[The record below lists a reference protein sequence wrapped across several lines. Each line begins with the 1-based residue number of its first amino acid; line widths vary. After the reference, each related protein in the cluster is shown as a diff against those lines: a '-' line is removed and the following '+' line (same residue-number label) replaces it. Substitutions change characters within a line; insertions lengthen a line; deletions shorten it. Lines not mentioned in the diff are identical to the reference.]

1 MVADQLALDRD
12 AGQLG
17 EAGEYVPPDLLVLG
31 DHAVVGDAALHRA
44 RQVVGVDDVERA
56 PFGALGGK
64 VERAARR
71 GRAVV
76 ADNDR
81 SRGGGHRT
89 APESANA
96 GMLITVM
103 LGAKCMLPP

>member
-1 MVADQLALDRD
+1 L
-12 AGQLG
+12 
-17 EAGEYVPPDLLVLG
+17 P

-56 PFGALGGK
+56 AFGALGGK
-64 VERAARR
+64 VQRAARR

-81 SRGGGHRT
+81 SRGGGQPT
-89 APESANA
+89 APGSANA
-96 GMLITVM
+96 GTLITVM
-103 LGAKCMLPP
+103 LGAKCMCRPRAIIRIQRPSVNRTASLTSHPVERW